1 MVLTGFASAMPN
13 RHLIEE
19 MSHKKSSKHMFRELI
34 YFWNKKKGF
43 LWGIS
48 RDWFIKFSQLHSI
61 IQIMSLAGSVRKK
74 T

>member
-1 MVLTGFASAMPN
+1 
-13 RHLIEE
+13 
-19 MSHKKSSKHMFRELI
+19 MFRELI
-34 YFWNKKKGF
+34 YFGNKKKGF

-61 IQIMSLAGSVRKK
+61 IQVMSIAGSVRKK